1 MGNISVV
8 RSDITLLETDAIV
21 NAANNHLSAG
31 GGVCGA
37 IFSAAG
43 YSELKAACDEIGF
56 CNTGSAVV
64 TPAFSLNAKYI
75 VHAVG
80 PIWRGGDQDEEKL
93 LYSAYYSS
101 LTAAAEKGC
110 RSIAFP
116 LVSAGIYGYPSEEAW
131 RIALTACRDFTEN
144 TDMDVR
150 FAVLSDEQF
159 SMGNSLLSELLPRKN
174 SGTQTAAEMDR
185 LRIGNTETDAIFFYR
200 VGDAYGAFSNWAPTP
215 FTVDGVSF
223 STAEQY
229 IMYRKCLTFG
239 DTVTAE
245 KLLSSDSPKEQKALG
260 REAAG
265 YIDSVW
271 AGIRQTVAIRGLYAK
286 FSQDA
291 ELKRL
296 LLGTGDAVLVEC
308 TSNDRIWACGLD
320 RDDDDRLSADRW
332 KGQNILGFALMEV
345 RNMLRAEG

>member
-185 LRIGNTETDAIFFYR
+185 LRIGNSETDAIFFYR

-320 RDDDDRLSADRW
+320 KDDDDRLSADRW

>member
-80 PIWRGGDQDEEKL
+80 PIWRGGDQDEDKL

-185 LRIGNTETDAIFFYR
+185 LRIGNSETDAIFFYR

>member
-80 PIWRGGDQDEEKL
+80 PIWRGGDQDEDKL

-215 FTVDGVSF
+215 FTVDGVSI

-245 KLLSSDSPKEQKALG
+245 KLLSSDSPREQKALG
-260 REAAG
+260 REASG

>member
-159 SMGNSLLSELLPRKN
+159 SMGNSLLSELLTRKN

-215 FTVDGVSF
+215 FNVDGVSF

-245 KLLSSDSPKEQKALG
+245 KLLSSDSPREQKALG

>member
-80 PIWRGGDQDEEKL
+80 PIWRGGDQDEDKL

-159 SMGNSLLSELLPRKN
+159 SMGNSILSELLPRKN

-185 LRIGNTETDAIFFYR
+185 LRIGNSETDAIFFYR

>member
-80 PIWRGGDQDEEKL
+80 PIWRGGDQDEDKL

-320 RDDDDRLSADRW
+320 KDDDDRLSADRW

>member
-245 KLLSSDSPKEQKALG
+245 KLLSSDSPREQKALG

-320 RDDDDRLSADRW
+320 KDDDDRLSADRW

>member
-8 RSDITLLETDAIV
+8 RSDITLLRTDAIV

-93 LYSAYYSS
+93 LYSTYYSS

-116 LVSAGIYGYPSEEAW
+116 LVSAGIYGYPSEDAW
-131 RIALTACRDFTEN
+131 RIALTACRDFTEKN
-144 TDMDVR
+144 DMDIS
-150 FAVLSDEQF
+150 FAVLSEEQF
-159 SMGNSLLSELLPRKN
+159 DMGNAILSELLPHKG
-174 SGTQTAAEMDR
+174 SGTQTASEMDR
-185 LRIGNTETDAIFFYR
+185 LRMGNTETDAIFFYK
-200 VGDAYGAFSNWAPTP
+200 VGDEYGAFSNWAPSE
-215 FTVDGVSF
+215 FTVDGVKFNTS
-223 STAEQY
+223 EQY

-245 KLLSSDSPKEQKALG
+245 KLLNSDSPKDQKALG
-260 REAAG
+260 REASG

-271 AGIRQTVAIRGLYAK
+271 AGVRQTVAIRGLYAK
-286 FSQDA
+286 FSQNP

-296 LLGTGDAVLVEC
+296 LLSTEDAVLVEC
-308 TSNDRIWACGLD
+308 TSNDHIWACGLD
-320 RDDDDRLSADRW
+320 KDDDDRLSADRW
-332 KGQNILGFALMEV
+332 KGQNLLGFALMEV

>member
-80 PIWRGGDQDEEKL
+80 PIWRGGDQDEDKL

-159 SMGNSLLSELLPRKN
+159 SMGNSILSELLPRKN

-320 RDDDDRLSADRW
+320 KDDDDRLSADRW

>member
-80 PIWRGGDQDEEKL
+80 PIWRGGDQDEDKL

-174 SGTQTAAEMDR
+174 SCTQTAAEMDR

-239 DTVTAE
+239 DTATAE

>member
-1 MGNISVV
+1 
-8 RSDITLLETDAIV
+8 
-21 NAANNHLSAG
+21 
-31 GGVCGA
+31 
-37 IFSAAG
+37 
-43 YSELKAACDEIGF
+43 
-56 CNTGSAVV
+56 
-64 TPAFSLNAKYI
+64 
-75 VHAVG
+75 
-80 PIWRGGDQDEEKL
+80 
-93 LYSAYYSS
+93 
-101 LTAAAEKGC
+101 
-110 RSIAFP
+110 
-116 LVSAGIYGYPSEEAW
+116 
-131 RIALTACRDFTEN
+131 
-144 TDMDVR
+144 MDVR

-185 LRIGNTETDAIFFYR
+185 LRIGNSETDAIFFYR

-320 RDDDDRLSADRW
+320 KDDDDRLSADRW

>member
-80 PIWRGGDQDEEKL
+80 PIWRGGDQDEDKL

-101 LTAAAEKGC
+101 LTAASEKGC

-159 SMGNSLLSELLPRKN
+159 SMGNSLLSELLTRKN

-200 VGDAYGAFSNWAPTP
+200 VGDSYGAFSNWAPTP
-215 FTVDGVSF
+215 FNVDGVSF

-245 KLLSSDSPKEQKALG
+245 KLLSSDSPREQKALG

>member
-64 TPAFSLNAKYI
+64 THAFSLNAKYI

-245 KLLSSDSPKEQKALG
+245 KLLSSDSPREQKALG

-320 RDDDDRLSADRW
+320 KDDDDRLSADRW

>member
-320 RDDDDRLSADRW
+320 KDDDDRLSADRW

>member
-37 IFSAAG
+37 IFSTAG

-56 CNTGSAVV
+56 CNTGFAVV

-80 PIWRGGDQDEEKL
+80 PIWRGGDQDEDKL

-159 SMGNSLLSELLPRKN
+159 SMGNSMLSELLPSKN

-320 RDDDDRLSADRW
+320 KDDDDRLSADRW

>member
-80 PIWRGGDQDEEKL
+80 PIWRGGDQDEDKL

-101 LTAAAEKGC
+101 LTAAAEKDC

-131 RIALTACRDFTEN
+131 RIALTACRDFTEK
-144 TDMDVR
+144 TDMDIR

-159 SMGNSLLSELLPRKN
+159 NMGNSILSELLPHKN
-174 SGTQTAAEMDR
+174 SSTQTAAEMDR
-185 LRIGNTETDAIFFYR
+185 LRIGNTETNAIFFYR

-245 KLLSSDSPKEQKALG
+245 KLLNSDSPKEQKALG

-320 RDDDDRLSADRW
+320 KDDDDRLSADRW
-332 KGQNILGFALMEV
+332 KGQNILGFSLMEV

>member
-80 PIWRGGDQDEEKL
+80 PIWRGGDQDEDKL

-296 LLGTGDAVLVEC
+296 LLCTGDAVLVEC

-320 RDDDDRLSADRW
+320 KDDDDRLSADRW

>member
-116 LVSAGIYGYPSEEAW
+116 LVSAGIYSYPSEEAW

-185 LRIGNTETDAIFFYR
+185 LRIGNSETDAIFFYR

-260 REAAG
+260 REPAG

-320 RDDDDRLSADRW
+320 KDDDDRLSADRW

>member
-200 VGDAYGAFSNWAPTP
+200 VGDAYGAFSNWAPTQ

-320 RDDDDRLSADRW
+320 KDDDDRLSADRW

>member
-80 PIWRGGDQDEEKL
+80 PIWRGGDQDEDKL

-159 SMGNSLLSELLPRKN
+159 SMGNSILSELLPRKN

-320 RDDDDRLSADRW
+320 
-332 KGQNILGFALMEV
+332 
-345 RNMLRAEG
+345 

>member
-80 PIWRGGDQDEEKL
+80 PIWRGGDQDEDKL

-131 RIALTACRDFTEN
+131 RIALTACCDFTEN

-159 SMGNSLLSELLPRKN
+159 SMGNSMLSELLPRKN

-185 LRIGNTETDAIFFYR
+185 LRIGNSETDAIFFYR

-260 REAAG
+260 REAAD

>member
-185 LRIGNTETDAIFFYR
+185 LRIGNSETDAIFFYR

>member
-80 PIWRGGDQDEEKL
+80 PIWRGGDQDEDKL

-159 SMGNSLLSELLPRKN
+159 SMGNSLLSELLTRKN

-245 KLLSSDSPKEQKALG
+245 KLLSSDSPREQKALG
-260 REAAG
+260 READCRYKRSLRQILAG
-265 YIDSVW
+265 
-271 AGIRQTVAIRGLYAK
+271 R
-286 FSQDA
+286 
-291 ELKRL
+291 
-296 LLGTGDAVLVEC
+296 
-308 TSNDRIWACGLD
+308 
-320 RDDDDRLSADRW
+320 
-332 KGQNILGFALMEV
+332 
-345 RNMLRAEG
+345 RAEKAPTRHR

>member
-80 PIWRGGDQDEEKL
+80 PIWRGGDQDEDKL

-159 SMGNSLLSELLPRKN
+159 SMGNSMLSELLPRKK

-320 RDDDDRLSADRW
+320 KDDDDRLSADRW

>member
-80 PIWRGGDQDEEKL
+80 PIWRGGDQDEDKL

-185 LRIGNTETDAIFFYR
+185 LRIGNSETDAIFFYR

-308 TSNDRIWACGLD
+308 TSNDRIWACGID

>member
-80 PIWRGGDQDEEKL
+80 PIWRGGDQDEDKL

-159 SMGNSLLSELLPRKN
+159 SMGNSILSELLPRKN

>member
-80 PIWRGGDQDEEKL
+80 PIWRGGDQDEDKL

-131 RIALTACRDFTEN
+131 KIALTACRDFTEN

-239 DTVTAE
+239 DTVTAK
-245 KLLSSDSPKEQKALG
+245 KLLSSDSPREQKALG

-320 RDDDDRLSADRW
+320 KDDDDRLSADRW

>member
-37 IFSAAG
+37 IFSGAG

-80 PIWRGGDQDEEKL
+80 PIWRGGDQDEDKL

-116 LVSAGIYGYPSEEAW
+116 LVSAGIYGSPSEEAW

-159 SMGNSLLSELLPRKN
+159 SMGNSILSELLPRKN

-223 STAEQY
+223 RTAEQY

-320 RDDDDRLSADRW
+320 KDDDDRLSADRW

>member
-80 PIWRGGDQDEEKL
+80 PIWRGGDQDEDKL

-159 SMGNSLLSELLPRKN
+159 SMGNSMLSELLPRKN

-239 DTVTAE
+239 DNVTAE
-245 KLLSSDSPKEQKALG
+245 KLLSYDSPKEQKALG

-320 RDDDDRLSADRW
+320 KDDDDRLSADRW

>member
-1 MGNISVV
+1 
-8 RSDITLLETDAIV
+8 
-21 NAANNHLSAG
+21 
-31 GGVCGA
+31 
-37 IFSAAG
+37 
-43 YSELKAACDEIGF
+43 
-56 CNTGSAVV
+56 
-64 TPAFSLNAKYI
+64 
-75 VHAVG
+75 
-80 PIWRGGDQDEEKL
+80 
-93 LYSAYYSS
+93 
-101 LTAAAEKGC
+101 
-110 RSIAFP
+110 
-116 LVSAGIYGYPSEEAW
+116 
-131 RIALTACRDFTEN
+131 
-144 TDMDVR
+144 MDVR

-185 LRIGNTETDAIFFYR
+185 LRIGNSETDAIFFYR

>member
-286 FSQDA
+286 FSQDS

>member
-80 PIWRGGDQDEEKL
+80 PIWRGGDQDEDKL

-101 LTAAAEKGC
+101 LTVAAEKGC

-239 DTVTAE
+239 DTVTAK

>member
-185 LRIGNTETDAIFFYR
+185 LRIGNTETNAIFFYR

-320 RDDDDRLSADRW
+320 KDDDDRLSADRW

>member
-200 VGDAYGAFSNWAPTP
+200 VGDSYGAFSNWAPTP
-215 FTVDGVSF
+215 FNVDGVSF

-245 KLLSSDSPKEQKALG
+245 KLLSSDSPREQKALG

>member
-80 PIWRGGDQDEEKL
+80 PIWRGGDQDEDKL

-159 SMGNSLLSELLPRKN
+159 SMGNSILSELLPRKN

-271 AGIRQTVAIRGLYAK
+271 AGIRPTVAIRGLYAK

-296 LLGTGDAVLVEC
+296 LLGTCDAVLVEC

-320 RDDDDRLSADRW
+320 
-332 KGQNILGFALMEV
+332 
-345 RNMLRAEG
+345 

>member
-1 MGNISVV
+1 MN
-8 RSDITLLETDAIV
+8 
-21 NAANNHLSAG
+21 
-31 GGVCGA
+31 
-37 IFSAAG
+37 
-43 YSELKAACDEIGF
+43 
-56 CNTGSAVV
+56 
-64 TPAFSLNAKYI
+64 
-75 VHAVG
+75 
-80 PIWRGGDQDEEKL
+80 
-93 LYSAYYSS
+93 
-101 LTAAAEKGC
+101 
-110 RSIAFP
+110 
-116 LVSAGIYGYPSEEAW
+116 
-131 RIALTACRDFTEN
+131 
-144 TDMDVR
+144 
-150 FAVLSDEQF
+150 
-159 SMGNSLLSELLPRKN
+159 
-174 SGTQTAAEMDR
+174 
-185 LRIGNTETDAIFFYR
+185 
-200 VGDAYGAFSNWAPTP
+200 
-215 FTVDGVSF
+215 
-223 STAEQY
+223 
-229 IMYRKCLTFG
+229 RKCLTFG

>member
-159 SMGNSLLSELLPRKN
+159 SMGNSMLSELLPRKN
-174 SGTQTAAEMDR
+174 SGTQTAAEIDR

-320 RDDDDRLSADRW
+320 KDDDDRLSADRW

>member
-215 FTVDGVSF
+215 FNVDGVSF

-245 KLLSSDSPKEQKALG
+245 KLLSSDSPREQKALG